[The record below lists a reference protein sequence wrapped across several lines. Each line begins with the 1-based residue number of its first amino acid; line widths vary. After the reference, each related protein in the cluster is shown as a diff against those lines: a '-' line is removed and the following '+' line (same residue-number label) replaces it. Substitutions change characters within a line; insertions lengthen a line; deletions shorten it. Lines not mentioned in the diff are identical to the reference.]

1 LRQILDLGHQP
12 LANEYLDTKNK
23 RETFPLYLNWCSECT
38 HVQLGIE
45 VSPKKLFRDYAYI
58 TGLSR
63 VYERYLDNFI
73 EHMKTE
79 AKTEIKALE
88 IGSNDGSL
96 IKLMK
101 RKGLRSIGVDP
112 AVNIACQAN
121 RSELLTVPTFFDQ
134 NLADFL
140 AKDFNTIIAFN
151 VFAHN
156 SAPINI
162 LNSIDSITSDNANIY
177 VLTSQVDMVVGNQF
191 DTVYHEHINFFNVKS
206 MKALLK
212 RSNLALTDVKIEPVH
227 GDSYLWKINKHPVQ
241 QLILEREILENQ
253 NGLYSSERY
262 DKFQSSV
269 NFIANK
275 FLDKIENYKLHGYQ
289 IAIFGAAAKG
299 STFFNFVKFTP
310 DFIFDD
316 TPHKINRYS
325 PISNVVVQPT
335 LEAAKVEGK
344 LIFVLTAW
352 NFKDELKIQIKNLRK
367 GKSDLL
373 LTYFPE
379 FRIEELHDQA

>member
-1 LRQILDLGHQP
+1 MRQILDLGHQP
-12 LANEYLDTKNK
+12 LANEYLDTKNE
-23 RETFPLYLNWCSECT
+23 RETFPLFLNWCSECT

-45 VSPKKLFRDYAYI
+45 VSPKKLFQDYAYI

-73 EHMKTE
+73 DYMKTE
-79 AKTEIKALE
+79 AETEIKALE

-101 RKGLRSIGVDP
+101 RKGLRSIGIDP
-112 AVNIACQAN
+112 AINIACQAN
-121 RSELLTVPTFFDQ
+121 KLELLTVPTFFDR

-156 SAPINI
+156 SSPINI
-162 LNSIDSITSDNANIY
+162 LNTIESITSENAIIY
-177 VLTSQVDMVVGNQF
+177 IMTSQANMVVGNQF

-212 RSNLALTDVKIEPVH
+212 RTKLSLADVKIEPVH
-227 GDSYLWKINKHPVQ
+227 GDSYLWKIKKYSKP
-241 QLILEREILENQ
+241 QLITDREILENQ
-253 NGLYSSERY
+253 SGLYSSERY

-275 FLDKIENYKLHGYQ
+275 FLNEIENYRSHGYR

-299 STFFNFVKFTP
+299 STFFNFIKFTP

-316 TPHKINRYS
+316 TPHKINKYS
-325 PISNVVVQPT
+325 PINNVLVQPT
-335 LEAAKVEGK
+335 LEATKVKGK

-367 GKSDLL
+367 GESDLL
-373 LTYFPE
+373 LSYFPE
-379 FRIEELHDQA
+379 FQVEELNEQA

>member
-1 LRQILDLGHQP
+1 MRQILDLGHQP
-12 LANEYLDTKNK
+12 LANEYLDTKNE
-23 RETFPLYLNWCSECT
+23 RETFPLLLNWCSKCT

-45 VSPKKLFRDYAYI
+45 VSPKKLFRDYSYI

-73 EHMKTE
+73 DRMKTE

-101 RKGLRSIGVDP
+101 RKGLRSIGIDP
-112 AVNIACQAN
+112 AINIACEAN
-121 RSELLTVPTFFDQ
+121 RSELLTIPTFFDQ

-156 SAPINI
+156 SAPIKI
-162 LNSIDSITSDNANIY
+162 LNIIESITSDNANIY
-177 VLTSQVDMVVGNQF
+177 IMTSQANMVAGNQF

-212 RSNLALTDVKIEPVH
+212 RTNLALADVKIEPVH
-227 GDSYLWKINKHPVQ
+227 GDSYLWKINKYSKQ
-241 QLILEREILENQ
+241 EIITEREILEKQ
-253 NGLYSSERY
+253 SGLYSFERY

-275 FLDKIENYKLHGYQ
+275 FLNEIENYRMQGYQ

-299 STFFNFVKFTP
+299 STFFNFIKFTP

-316 TPHKINRYS
+316 TPHKISKYS

-335 LEAAKVEGK
+335 IEAAKVKGK

-352 NFKDELKIQIKNLRK
+352 NFKDELRKQIKNLRE
-367 GKSDLL
+367 GELDLL
-373 LTYFPE
+373 LSYFPE
-379 FRIEELHDQA
+379 FQVEELHEQA